1 MSIPKE
7 NVQMGKIVKLLEN
20 APTDDGTLYSSIYD
34 LYVFIGLAKGV
45 DDMRNGRG
53 MTLEESRKR
62 MMKKYANYNTRYG
75 S

>member
-7 NVQMGKIVKLLEN
+7 NVQIGKIVKLLEN

-34 LYVFIGLAKGV
+34 LCVFIGLAKGV

-53 MTLEESRKR
+53 MTLEESRER

>member
-20 APTDDGTLYSSIYD
+20 APADDGTLYSSIYD

-53 MTLEESRKR
+53 MTLEESRER

>member
-53 MTLEESRKR
+53 MTLEESRER